1 MSTPELNI
9 RVDTRERGKI
19 IQRLE
24 GMEGVHL
31 AFEEM
36 DVGDYILPNDMAI
49 ERKSATDF
57 ILSVVDKTIWDKVA
71 KLKSQH
77 EQVVY
82 IIEGDV
88 YTARFHQKALDIH
101 RAFAH
106 MITDQGVSL
115 LPSPDAE
122 NSAMLIY
129 LLGLAGLPNAAS
141 PERAAK
147 PPKRREAALHILSA
161 LPGIDADRAEALF
174 KRFKGARGALNATSA
189 ELQTVEGIDAA
200 TAERIVEVL
209 EFKQ

>member
-82 IIEGDV
+82 IIEGPMKGTFSIGWNVESCVVGYDPWHV
-88 YTARFHQKALDIH
+88 YEARCRSI
-101 RAFAH
+101 R
-106 MITDQGVSL
+106 
-115 LPSPDAE
+115 P
-122 NSAMLIY
+122 
-129 LLGLAGLPNAAS
+129 
-141 PERAAK
+141 
-147 PPKRREAALHILSA
+147 
-161 LPGIDADRAEALF
+161 
-174 KRFKGARGALNATSA
+174 
-189 ELQTVEGIDAA
+189 
-200 TAERIVEVL
+200 
-209 EFKQ
+209 